1 MANYITID
9 GGTSNTRISLVQDFK
24 VIDRVKVPVGARAGI
39 GNGSILRD
47 TIRNGIQQIL
57 QKYGIQ
63 TSEICCILAAGMI
76 TSEFG
81 LYKLDHIMAPAGIKE
96 LHGAMKQVVLED
108 ISEIPFVFVP
118 GVKVLSEDIRYTD
131 MMRGE
136 EAELIGLMREGDGE
150 CVYILPGS
158 HSKLIQTDDQGRIT
172 TFSTMLTGEMAG
184 ALASGTILKD
194 AVDFSSKLN
203 KEFLLKGM
211 EYALERGINEA
222 LFKVRVLKNLF
233 AKTADEVYSFFMGVC
248 LSKEVKAILD
258 THISKVVI
266 GGNSKLKEAT
276 GMLLSEKEDMKVV
289 IVSDEE
295 VENSSTMGM
304 IRIYEYNK

>member
-1 MANYITID
+1 
-9 GGTSNTRISLVQDFK
+9 
-24 VIDRVKVPVGARAGI
+24 
-39 GNGSILRD
+39 
-47 TIRNGIQQIL
+47 
-57 QKYGIQ
+57 
-63 TSEICCILAAGMI
+63 
-76 TSEFG
+76 
-81 LYKLDHIMAPAGIKE
+81 
-96 LHGAMKQVVLED
+96 
-108 ISEIPFVFVP
+108 
-118 GVKVLSEDIRYTD
+118 
-131 MMRGE
+131 
-136 EAELIGLMREGDGE
+136 
-150 CVYILPGS
+150 
-158 HSKLIQTDDQGRIT
+158 
-172 TFSTMLTGEMAG
+172 ML
-184 ALASGTILKD
+184 
-194 AVDFSSKLN
+194 
-203 KEFLLKGM
+203 FLLKGM

-248 LSKEVKAILD
+248 LSNEVKAILD